1 MTQRTCNIIMCCK
14 GNSKYSNKGDSIYSI
29 KRYMGDEC
37 IYNWENYTDAMIQD
51 ILYTALMDYIDWVKK
66 PSFVLWCLKN
76 DGRLHEN
83 INEKICAMFA
93 NVKVRDD
100 HGYVNGFTQEQIS
113 KSNLVL
119 YGGTNNV

>member
-1 MTQRTCNIIMCCK
+1 MPSAFCVYTIRTTKANVICRKTSCLFH
-14 GNSKYSNKGDSIYSI
+14 SHSSISLF
-29 KRYMGDEC
+29 
-37 IYNWENYTDAMIQD
+37 QD
-51 ILYTALMDYIDWVKK
+51 ILYTALMDYIDGVKK